1 MTTPDGPRVKL
12 LELPLL
18 DLGGSTVDLAPLLA
32 LAILFA
38 IALYG
43 FLYGKNKSRW
53 RFVVQSISLFI
64 FVFAAHQTM
73 CVLRS
78 WVYGFQAIGKNDT
91 IAFALLHIAV
101 ALIFMAL
108 IGGSIFCGWICPLG
122 ALQEWLGW
130 LSRKMK
136 SKVGKRAGLYLDV
149 MLSIFALIAMIY
161 LTWFYAPANFFFS
174 ENVSILFTLIG
185 LFGLPIILLAPFL
198 DSKLRYF
205 RYISLFGRTFI
216 VLIGIYTTNPGC
228 TIYET
233 EIDYSA
239 AISFLGVIVATVVL
253 SRAYCRFICPFGAS
267 FGLLSQVALIKI
279 KPHSTPCTKNCGG
292 CKETCPV
299 GALEAGQMRHS
310 ACIRCGRCIEHCN
323 ASIHFDVGG
332 EEQ

>member
-18 DLGGSTVDLAPLLA
+18 ELGGSTVDLAPLLA
-32 LAILFA
+32 LALLFVL
-38 IALYG
+38 ALYG
-43 FLYGKNKSRW
+43 FLYGRKKSRW
-53 RFVVQSISLFI
+53 RFIVQSISLFI

-78 WVYGFQAIGKNDT
+78 WIYGFQAIGKNDT

-108 IGGSIFCGWICPLG
+108 IGGAIFCGWICPVG

-130 LSRKMK
+130 LSQKTK
-136 SKVGKRAGLYLDV
+136 TKLGQKLSFYLDLLLSVLALGV
-149 MLSIFALIAMIY
+149 MVY
-161 LTWFYAPANFFFS
+161 LTWYYAPANFFFS
-174 ENVSILFTLIG
+174 ENISILFTLIG
-185 LFGLPIILLAPFL
+185 LVGLPFILFAPL
-198 DSKLRYF
+198 LQKKLRYF
-205 RYISLFGRTFI
+205 RYLSLFGRIFI

-239 AISFLGVIVATVVL
+239 AISFFGVIVATLVL

-267 FGLLSQVALIKI
+267 FGLLSEVALVKI
-279 KPHSTPCTKNCGG
+279 KPHSTPCTKDCGR
-292 CKETCPV
+292 CNQICPV
-299 GALEAGQMRHS
+299 GALKAGEMEHS
-310 ACIRCGRCIEHCN
+310 ACIRCGRCIEHCQ
-323 ASIHFDVGG
+323 ASIHFDLAG
-332 EEQ
+332 EDQ